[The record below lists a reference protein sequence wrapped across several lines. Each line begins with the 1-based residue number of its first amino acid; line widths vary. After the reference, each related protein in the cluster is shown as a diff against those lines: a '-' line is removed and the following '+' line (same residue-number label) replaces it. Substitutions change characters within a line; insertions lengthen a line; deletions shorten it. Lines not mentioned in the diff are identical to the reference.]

1 MALSN
6 LSDEPAKASR
16 GPDCTV
22 CQALA
27 ELPEDKSTLI
37 RQALANPR
45 WRYTAIAQEV
55 ATDPDVPDWVRAIH
69 HQTFRR
75 HARGDCAARERLR

>member
-6 LSDEPAKASR
+6 LDQEPSAAKK

-27 ELPEDKSTLI
+27 ALPDNQAELI
-37 RQALANPR
+37 RAALSNPR
-45 WRYTAIAQEV
+45 WRYTEIAAEV
-55 ATDPDVPDWVRAIH
+55 ASDETVPDWVRAIH
-69 HQTFRR
+69 HQTYRR
-75 HARGDCAARERLR
+75 HAKGDCAARERLR